1 MMLIQLLVGAIAI
14 NLFGCVVSTPSFFHE
29 TNQNQIVLGQLN
41 DDNLPNDFENLTD
54 YKVDGLSLL
63 SFHKGLVEIPSI
75 TLNEYSVSQFLKEY
89 LEDAGLTVELQ
100 QVNADEKHAKPRYNI
115 YAYLGNTRDT
125 KVLVTSHIDTV
136 PPFVPYHIDGT
147 KIYGRGSSDA
157 KGSVAAQVFAFLSLI
172 RAGKLREGDASL
184 LFVTGEET
192 GSAGMDKAQLLNV
205 NWTSAIFGEPTENKL
220 GVGHKGV
227 YGFNLFAHGKASHSG
242 YPHLGIS
249 ASEILLP
256 ILSKI
261 QNLDL
266 PVNDLLG
273 PSTINIGEVNIGVA
287 INVLPENGTASV
299 LIRVADDVDTI
310 DQEVLKVI
318 DNVENLTYEK
328 FSSSNPTFLDY
339 KVPGFE
345 SIVLAYGT
353 DVPRLSVP
361 VQRRYLYGPGSILVA
376 HAPNEYVENQS
387 LLQAVEGYKK
397 LIKYELNV

>member
-1 MMLIQLLVGAIAI
+1 MLIQLIVGVIAI

-63 SFHKGLVEIPSI
+63 AFHKGLVEIPSV

-157 KGSVAAQVFAFLSLI
+157 KG
-172 RAGKLREGDASL
+172 AGKLKEGDASL

-220 GVGHKGV
+220 GVGHK
-227 YGFNLFAHGKASHSG
+227 
-242 YPHLGIS
+242 
-249 ASEILLP
+249 
-256 ILSKI
+256 
-261 QNLDL
+261 DL

-310 DQEVLKVI
+310 DQEVLK
-318 DNVENLTYEK
+318 
-328 FSSSNPTFLDY
+328 
-339 KVPGFE
+339 
-345 SIVLAYGT
+345 
-353 DVPRLSVP
+353 
-361 VQRRYLYGPGSILVA
+361 
-376 HAPNEYVENQS
+376 
-387 LLQAVEGYKK
+387 
-397 LIKYELNV
+397 